1 MSCGQPYKHNTSVYR
16 SRAHDKIE
24 HCEHIVIGGR
34 DSIPTDGQHLG
45 VALLLTPQANRLICA
60 KIDIYEGKVEVVVNL
75 QFTPDR
81 KFYTGTACGAC
92 DKFEVCISVS
102 SRRILPHS
110 GNMVVL
116 SHVTY
121 MCDCTRHMCMWIVEW

>member
-1 MSCGQPYKHNTSVYR
+1 MSCGQPYKLKHNTSVYR
-16 SRAHDKIE
+16 SQAHDKIE

-45 VALLLTPQANRLICA
+45 VALLLTPQANSLICA
-60 KIDIYEGKVEVVVNL
+60 KITMYEGHS
-75 QFTPDR
+75 
-81 KFYTGTACGAC
+81 GSSG
-92 DKFEVCISVS
+92 ISS

-116 SHVTY
+116 SHITSV
-121 MCDCTRHMCMWIVEW
+121 